1 MPPAGGRDAI
11 RVDGLDQ
18 FRKALKALDGN
29 LGKALRVAL
38 NDASTFVIE
47 KARPLIPSLTGKAR
61 KSLKARSSQNT
72 VRVAVGGKAAPYYPW
87 LDYGGNVGKND
98 SAHRPFISEGRY
110 LYPTLGENRAA
121 FEKILTDS
129 LRDVARTAGIDM
141 E

>member
-1 MPPAGGRDAI
+1 MAGREAV

-18 FRKALKALDGN
+18 FRRALKALDST
-29 LGKALRVAL
+29 LGKGLRVAL
-38 NDASTFVIE
+38 NSASTFIIE
-47 KARPLIPSLTGKAR
+47 EARPLIPSLTGKAR

-87 LDYGGNVGKND
+87 LDYGGAVGVND
-98 SAHRPFISEGRY
+98 SAKRPFISDGRY
-110 LYPTLGENRAA
+110 LYPTLGKNRAQ

-129 LRDVARTAGIDM
+129 LREIARGAGIDM